1 VGNLSVVASFQVDPM
16 GIADRNFGQSEQ
28 RRILCLGLC
37 SKAFAQ
43 VV

>member
-1 VGNLSVVASFQVDPM
+1 VENLSIVASFQVDPM
-16 GIADRNFGQSEQ
+16 GIADQNFDQSKQ
-28 RRILCLGLC
+28 HRILCLGLC